1 MDPNREM
8 GVGERMAQGMA
19 GTASAMQKEMAAAGG
34 ERPTAGTVD
43 QTTVDGIL
51 EGWGNIP
58 RSVVRKVIERY
69 GLPNEAVPS
78 RMIWFESGPWKRS
91 IVYRDEVPHN
101 FPKPHTD
108 VLEQFIDYRV
118 PVDKFPDL
126 AAYDGSVVPER
137 TKGEISARCNM
148 EEMNFLALNLAHD
161 IVTGA
166 RSVEDARQHYAERA
180 VAFMLG
186 RPAPYTEGLRFVA
199 SRGDTAD
206 VDETK
211 ISQAMLDQM
220 GEKMK
225 DVVEG
230 EPKR

>member
-1 MDPNREM
+1 M

-108 VLEQFIDYRV
+108 VLEQFIGL
-118 PVDKFPDL
+118 P
-126 AAYDGSVVPER
+126 
-137 TKGEISARCNM
+137 
-148 EEMNFLALNLAHD
+148 
-161 IVTGA
+161 
-166 RSVEDARQHYAERA
+166 RA
-180 VAFMLG
+180 G
-186 RPAPYTEGLRFVA
+186 
-199 SRGDTAD
+199 
-206 VDETK
+206 
-211 ISQAMLDQM
+211 
-220 GEKMK
+220 
-225 DVVEG
+225 
-230 EPKR
+230 